1 MGDVM
6 NFDIEQIKPETKFL
20 IVRYDSKLFQSS
32 QQRDSFYKELELLAK
47 ESGLKVV
54 ALESAVSLEQL
65 SEKDLLNLLCVKAK
79 DSNHGSITGLSTAG
93 VANVPTQGTWLI
105 DSDEVVIS
113 QKQNIQLNDYLNGMP
128 KTGHTFDI
136 RHELDLKGEHDD
148 SEEHY

>member
-65 SEKDLLNLLCVKAK
+65 SEKDLLNLLCEKAK
-79 DSNHGSITGLSTAG
+79 GSNHGPITGLSIAG
-93 VANVPTQGTWLI
+93 VANVTMEGTYLLPEGEKI
-105 DSDEVVIS
+105 LPVTGKVKDLYGVIHS
-113 QKQNIQLNDYLNGMP
+113 VP
-128 KTGHTFDI
+128 
-136 RHELDLKGEHDD
+136 DLKGEHDD